1 MEPSRCWYCENTYE
15 ATKYFCPHCGNPNAQ
30 IQHPEFEKLS
40 TEELT
45 QLAEEQVQ
53 YMRAVDRI
61 NQTDITAL
69 SPEERARIWRF
80 KKIMYHHINKR
91 FRPLPWVILA
101 TFIIGTILG
110 LISFFVR

>member
-1 MEPSRCWYCENTYE
+1 MESSSCWYCENTYE
-15 ATKYFCPHCGNPNAQ
+15 ATKYFCPNCGKPNARV
-30 IQHPEFEKLS
+30 QHPEFEKLS

-61 NQTDITAL
+61 NQTDITTL

-101 TFIIGTILG
+101 TVITGATLG
-110 LISFFVR
+110 LISFFVQ